1 MLRTRLQTDAATG
14 AARPWRRTL
23 GSITQEGAA
32 GRGMLNLWR
41 GTSAT
46 VLRVGG
52 GAAVHFYVL
61 ESLRAREDEV
71 PWSKPVRNTFFG
83 GVSRGA
89 AVVLLCPIT
98 TVKTRMEASGAAAAA
113 YAYRSVPHGLV
124 SVVRAEGPLALWRGL
139 APALLSTMPFSA
151 VHYAA
156 YSALRDELGRRREPG
171 QAPKFLSGEV
181 FACGAAASVLA
192 TCITQPFDVMRT
204 RAMLELDFVAPMV
217 APTRPQ
223 LAALAAGLMAG
234 VGPRLAK
241 RTLQTA
247 TIWTI
252 YEELAPRAR
261 WLLNR

>member
-1 MLRTRLQTDAATG
+1 MLRTRLQTDATTG

-71 PWSKPVRNTFFG
+71 PWSKPVRNTLFG

-98 TVKTRMEASGAAAAA
+98 TVKTRMEASGAPAAA

-156 YSALRDELGRRREPG
+156 YSALRDELGRWREPG
-171 QAPKFLSGEV
+171 PLGT

-192 TCITQPFDVMRT
+192 TCVTQPFDVMRT
-204 RAMLELDFVAPMV
+204 RAMLQLV

-223 LAALAAGLMAG
+223 LAALGSGLMAG

-247 TIWTI
+247 AIWTI